1 LVVASTGGT
10 APGLYHNRG
19 DGTFELDRRS
29 APLAARTLAARTA
42 LFVDFDNDGFLD
54 LIVGGTPTKA
64 GGRSLFLFRNDQ
76 TGRFVDYS
84 SILPTGLDPAR
95 RVVAVDYDHDG
106 DLDLIV
112 VGSDG
117 RPRLLLNEG
126 GNANQY
132 VQVQLAAL
140 RTGSGKNN
148 AFGIGSTLELRA
160 GKLYE
165 SRVVTGPAPQNGPRG
180 RYVLQ
185 LTEELWETA
194 YLDQAKLLVVD
205 HPDSVD
211 VYVDE
216 GFVPPAPGPGALR
229 LYRVSHPRP
238 PVSATDEHGT
248 DWLAAL

>member
-1 LVVASTGGT
+1 MC
-10 APGLYHNRG
+10 
-19 DGTFELDRRS
+19 RS
-29 APLAARTLAARTA
+29 VRTWTSPPL
-42 LFVDFDNDGFLD
+42 
-54 LIVGGTPTKA
+54 I
-64 GGRSLFLFRNDQ
+64 FLF
-76 TGRFVDYS
+76 FLM
-84 SILPTGLDPAR
+84 IR
-95 RVVAVDYDHDG
+95 RPPRSTLFPYTTLFRSHDG

-148 AFGIGSTLELRA
+148 AFGIGSMLELRA
-160 GKLYE
+160 GTLYE
-165 SRVVTGPAPQNGPRG
+165 SRVVTGRVTHFGLGPHLKADVLRVRWPNGVAQTVYYPGTDEDILEQQILKGSCPFLYAWDGKAFRFVTDVMWRSALGMPLGIMAGGRDIASAPPYASREYLRIPGRLLAPQNGPRG

-205 HPDSVD
+205 HP
-211 VYVDE
+211 
-216 GFVPPAPGPGALR
+216 
-229 LYRVSHPRP
+229 
-238 PVSATDEHGT
+238 
-248 DWLAAL
+248 